1 MHSLITHRLRIH
13 PTQEW
18 LDIYQPDTN
27 DDLQRF
33 LDHYLLGTE
42 NGWENTPKIRL
53 SLLRYN
59 APPVTFRAEDNYP
72 PKRTRYETFFL
83 DGSSGKFQTD
93 VPPSDAIATYQSDS
107 WEDDGAHFTLK
118 FTKYTELC
126 GFSKAKLFM
135 SCEDLDD
142 MDVYLIIRKLDKD
155 GNALLNYN
163 IPFGHQKPGTKPED
177 IPDENIYKYV
187 GPSGRL
193 RASKRMIAEEPGLSD
208 EMRAR
213 KDPTELWYPH
223 YESLKVQPGI
233 VVELD
238 IAIWPGGIVFEE
250 GESLRFEVKGHDPI
264 LPEYPPLFKS
274 LTNLNVGKHR
284 IHTGPK
290 FQSSITLPLISY

>member
-1 MHSLITHRLRIH
+1 MLIAYRLRIH

-18 LDIYQPDTN
+18 YDIYLPETN

-33 LDHYLLGTE
+33 LDHYLLGAD
-42 NGWENTPKIRL
+42 NGWGMTPKIRL

-59 APPVTFRAEDNYP
+59 GPPVSVRAEDNYP
-72 PKRTRYETFFL
+72 PTRTKYQTYYL
-83 DGSSGKFQTD
+83 NGSSGKLQAD
-93 VPPSDAIATYQSDS
+93 VPSTNAVTTYQSDS
-107 WEDDGAHFTLK
+107 WEDDGAHFTLT

-135 SCEDLDD
+135 SCGDLDD
-142 MDVYLIIRKLDKD
+142 LDVYLIIRKLDKD
-155 GNALLNYN
+155 GNALLSCN
-163 IPFGHQKPGTKPED
+163 IPFTSQKPGTKPED
-177 IPDENIYKYV
+177 IPDLNIYKYV

-193 RASKRMIAEEPGLSD
+193 RASKRMTAEDPGLTD

-223 YESLKVQPGI
+223 YESHKVKPGT

-238 IAIWPGGIVFEE
+238 ISIWPGGIVFEE

-264 LPEYPPLFKS
+264 LPEFPPLFQS
-274 LTNLNVGKHR
+274 PTNLNVGKHR
-284 IHTGPK
+284 IHTGPE
-290 FQSSITLPLISY
+290 FQSSVTLPLISY